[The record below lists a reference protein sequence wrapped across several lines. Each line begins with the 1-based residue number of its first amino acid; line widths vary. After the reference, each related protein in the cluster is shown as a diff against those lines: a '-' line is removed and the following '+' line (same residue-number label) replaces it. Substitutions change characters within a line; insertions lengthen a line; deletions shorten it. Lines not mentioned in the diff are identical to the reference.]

1 LIHFYKRTY
10 FGKMSKFDARKKLRD
25 EYVAKDGSMD
35 VQFKVGNEIILAHK
49 SILIGVSDVFKT
61 QFTGPLNSGGDEL
74 GMIVLKE
81 CSYDSFMNL
90 LNIIYGVEVADSAD
104 TGLMFDTLLLAE
116 KYQIDGIVAWLKGQ
130 LDSLAEKKETA
141 LEVVIAAYAFK
152 HLATF
157 EDLAPKLR
165 TKAAVTLHREMSSF
179 KEAYQLQDKLK
190 DNPGVLNY
198 LMEEMAAVQEEN
210 VREKELKN
218 MERERENEIKEMEK
232 EIKDME
238 REKKKEMKV
247 KDDEI
252 NQLQKKLRKYQ
263 VRKCRNCLEVEES
276 CKDGQKFTYPQ
287 IGLKVN
293 YVGYNRYRDTRWIIT
308 EYKTILVDRDGVV
321 TFTATLIA
329 TTPACKAGEKKENI
343 SSSDLWYACQ

>member
-35 VQFKVGNEIILAHK
+35 VQFKVGSEIILAHK

-116 KYQIDGIVAWLKGQ
+116 KYQIDGIVALLQGQ

-210 VREKELKN
+210 VREKELKD
-218 MERERENEIKEMEK
+218 MERENEIKN
-232 EIKDME
+232 
-238 REKKKEMKV
+238 
-247 KDDEI
+247 DEI
-252 NQLQKKLRKYQ
+252 NQLQEKLKKYQ

-276 CKDGQKFTYPQ
+276 CKDRQKVTYPQ

-293 YVGYNRYRDTRWIIT
+293 YIRYRDTRWIIT
-308 EYKTILVDRDGVV
+308 EYKTISVDRDGVV

-343 SSSDLWYACQ
+343 SSSNLWYACQ